1 MKFLLDECCDASLVQ
16 DLRTSGHDVIYAIES
31 LRGANDEEILTRA
44 FSEDR
49 ILITEDK
56 DFGEIAYRL
65 RRPTREIILLRFDVS
80 ERFEKIPRLR
90 ALIGQEQ
97 ENLYHKFIVLESDKT
112 RIRPLELSVKE

>member
-1 MKFLLDECCDASLVQ
+1 VKFLLDECCDASLVQ

-44 FSEDR
+44 FSDDR

-65 RRPTREIILLRFDVS
+65 RRPTRGIILLRFDVS

>member
-44 FSEDR
+44 FSDDR

-65 RRPTREIILLRFDVS
+65 RRPTRGIILLRFDVS

-97 ENLYHKFIVLESDKT
+97 ENLYHKFIVLGSDKT

>member
-44 FSEDR
+44 FSDDR

-65 RRPTREIILLRFDVS
+65 RRPTRGIILLRFDVS